1 MQSATVAWVA
11 ANDGIY
17 KVTGTTIMRLCTNNS
32 NLIITGIRIA
42 GSNLIISISGSGT
55 LRYKSTVSLTGD
67 VSEFTQ
73 YTVASLHH
81 PIVCFT
87 SNGTTLYIMIG
98 TTTLKLLYMLSGF
111 GVSPA
116 FTELASSIK
125 FSTLTNDPTSI
136 SVSGNT
142 LYINNANKIYTY
154 PTSVGGSLTTL
165 ATASTPG
172 EIAADSSGNVYI
184 TNNGVFQYNT
194 SAGTPKQW
202 TQLSTLPFVSI
213 SMLANE
219 GYIVNTSGVV
229 FSFTSSSTAMVIGVP
244 RTQPQPSS
252 QLATT
257 GSVANI
263 VAAIGFTPISTG
275 LPSWANAIVAGNELS
290 SMSSIISLPR
300 ISISRADFDAILLS
314 RYGTTALTAEI
325 LSNCEIMGDGRVNVP
340 IRR

>member
-1 MQSATVAWVA
+1 M
-11 ANDGIY
+11 
-17 KVTGTTIMRLCTNNS
+17 
-32 NLIITGIRIA
+32 TGIGIV
-42 GSNLIISISGSGT
+42 GSNLIISISGNAT
-55 LRYKSTVSLTGD
+55 LRFKSTVSLTGD
-67 VSEFTQ
+67 VSEFTS
-73 YTVASLHH
+73 YTAAVLPL

-87 SNGTTLYIMIG
+87 SNGSILYLLIASTTKFLYAL
-98 TTTLKLLYMLSGF
+98 TGF
-111 GVSPA
+111 GGTPGFV
-116 FTELASSIK
+116 ELANNSVM
-125 FSTLTNDPTSI
+125 STITNDPTSI
-136 SVSGNT
+136 SVSGTT
-142 LYINNANKIYTY
+142 LYINNANKIYNY
-154 PTSVGGSLTTL
+154 PTSAGGTLTTL

-172 EIAADSSGNVYI
+172 QIAVDSSGNVYI

-213 SMLANE
+213 SMLANA
-219 GYIVNTSGVV
+219 GYIVNTSGAV
-229 FSFTSSSTAMVIGVP
+229 FSFTSNSTAMVIGVP
-244 RTQPQPSS
+244 RTLPQPSS

-325 LSNCEIMGDGRVNVP
+325 LGNCEIMVDGRVNVP

>member
-1 MQSATVAWVA
+1 MQSASVAWVA

-17 KVTGTTIMRLCTNNS
+17 RVTGTTIMRVCTNNS
-32 NLIITGIRIA
+32 NLIITGIGIV

-81 PIVCFT
+81 PILRFT

-98 TTTLKLLYMLSGF
+98 NTTSKLLYALNGF
-111 GVSPA
+111 GGTPA

-213 SMLANE
+213 SMLANA